1 MLYIQ
6 DQDGSYLPAPKE
18 TIFTEAR
25 RISGYQLRRGALIRS
40 SNIAREVIAHKLDD
54 RQCEVFACLFLDTK
68 YRVLEF
74 KAMFRGSVN
83 CATVHPR
90 EVVKEALRLNAA
102 AIILAHTHP
111 SGDAT
116 PSRNDIDLTH
126 KLKDIL
132 QVIDVKVLDHLV
144 IGDQVTSMADAGY
157 LA

>member
-18 TIFTEAR
+18 AIFTEAR
-25 RISGYQLRRGALIRS
+25 RISGYQLRRGAAITS
-40 SNIAREVIAHKLDD
+40 SNVAREVIAHKLDGQ
-54 RQCEVFACLFLDTK
+54 QCEVFACLFLDTK

-90 EVVKEALRLNAA
+90 EVVKEALRLNTA

-111 SGDAT
+111 SGDTT
-116 PSRNDIDLTH
+116 PSRHDIDLTH

>member
-18 TIFTEAR
+18 AIFTEAR
-25 RISGYQLRRGALIRS
+25 KISGYQLRRGALIRS

-54 RQCEVFACLFLDTK
+54 RQCEVFACLFLDAK

-83 CATVHPR
+83 CATIYPR

-116 PSRNDIDLTH
+116 PSRHDIDLTH